1 MSHYDD
7 ALSNTWAKFEAQF
20 MEKLN
25 KTEAKLK
32 KSVAC
37 SKEHVKGKTF
47 VSKTF
52 EKKDSLI
59 CFEAIS
65 VEHRQLVH
73 VYVLSLK

>member
-1 MSHYDD
+1 MPHYDD

-37 SKEHVKGKTF
+37 SKEYVKG
-47 VSKTF
+47 KTF
-52 EKKDSLI
+52 EKKDSLV

-73 VYVLSLK
+73 VYVLSRK